1 MAYYRVNRAQTPA
14 ARKEAEGELSA
25 LLARRRSADK
35 KFGAIASF
43 AMQGDATKAQEM
55 LEGPAEAVTKVAC
68 HKTALESAVQH
79 CGSFN
84 DYSLRYSRLFVN
96 LCESGMNEQTVVA
109 AIEKGCDAQVVV

>member
-1 MAYYRVNRAQTPA
+1 
-14 ARKEAEGELSA
+14 
-25 LLARRRSADK
+25 
-35 KFGAIASF
+35 
-43 AMQGDATKAQEM
+43 M
-55 LEGPAEAVTKVAC
+55 LEGPAEALTKVAC